1 MHDPTMPTTLTVR
14 AEQHALWLCFEPWA
28 NEYTIPRGTTVVIHF
43 NNESTVETTHHAV
56 GITFFTL
63 GRHPDIWS
71 EDDQPLEIFSDYMPR
86 TSTGTPEEAI
96 RAPGYSVGSA
106 TGSANLAC
114 VPVGALWSAAPGRVR
129 SGPRTPG

>member
-1 MHDPTMPTTLTVR
+1 MPTTLTVR

-106 TGSANLAC
+106 TGSR
-114 VPVGALWSAAPGRVR
+114 PVRFSGSNAGSGIGSFAR
-129 SGPRTPG
+129 SKPFFWIRAK